1 MLKAMN
7 KTRFLEIAT
16 APSNPVLPERPL
28 CLVRFNYGPGVLRD
42 ARSVEKTSRNVKA
55 SEK

>member
-42 ARSVEKTSRNVKA
+42 ARSVEKKSRNVKA